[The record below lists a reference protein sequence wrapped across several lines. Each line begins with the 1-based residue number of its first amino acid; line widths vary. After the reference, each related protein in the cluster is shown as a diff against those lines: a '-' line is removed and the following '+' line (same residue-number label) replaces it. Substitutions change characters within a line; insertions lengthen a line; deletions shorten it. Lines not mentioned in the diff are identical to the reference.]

1 MRTAACSFWLKET
14 NAFFSCEEWAI
25 RSDLAPCQFVSQ
37 TACARQVSVGHV
49 ITQKSLAGSQGLE
62 TICMGHLRRCR
73 RDFME
78 FSRVLL
84 LMLRKYNVD
93 LRVCGNG
100 DNDTAIGIE
109 VHDLRIAGRPDILS

>member
-14 NAFFSCEEWAI
+14 NAFFSCEERAI

-49 ITQKSLAGSQGLE
+49 ITQKALAGSQGLE
-62 TICMGHLRRCR
+62 TISKGHLRRCR
-73 RDFME
+73 RDFMQ

-84 LMLRKYNVD
+84 LVLRKYDVD
-93 LRVCGNG
+93 LRVCRNG

-109 VHDLRIAGRPDILS
+109 VHDLRVAGRSDVLS